1 MFQVFLVT
9 IMNVFGVVG
18 AETEPVL
25 VDPPTSRWQ
34 AVEPEQLQDRH
45 DTSPRRSGG
54 YTGTYT
60 LQGHL
65 LPHLGGSLLV
75 SRQ

>member
-1 MFQVFLVT
+1 
-9 IMNVFGVVG
+9 MNVFGVVG

-34 AVEPEQLQDRH
+34 AMEPEQLQDRH

-54 YTGTYT
+54 YTGAHT

-75 SRQ
+75 SRQLAKSLLQS